1 MWIYAL
7 MCSHPEP
14 PSGWLFPF
22 TNCVGIVWENA
33 WSISGS
39 ISAIV
44 CHLSTKQCYKSF
56 TYHNENSPPPPLP
69 ACFIPLYKMFIDKAE
84 MEMMVYPRILI
95 NLAHLSLRSGIWEAV
110 ILVPGPHPVVCGS
123 AAILIYAVSW
133 MQLFPVTTVAKEPW
147 GCFRTQQE
155 LDTSL
160 IRVYIRSLSFS
171 CRQPAELKS
180 ECGLHFLTVAFSS
193 HSQPAGCPH
202 PLVFCFGCGLFI
214 SPILELS
221 VGSPGT
227 PASRSIGPIVY
238 SLHPD
243 TKDIKL
249 TDQRAAAAGPTL
261 INEALGRGWMDGG
274 GWDGRRTGRLTDAQS
289 ARRSMGTFCWAQII
303 ACAVSPTTSLLT
315 AAFVSHLHELNGS
328 LGDNVTKERRW
339 KKRKKTP
346 HKQKIQYTEL
356 EEVV

>member
-22 TNCVGIVWENA
+22 TNCPHYVGNA

-180 ECGLHFLTVAFSS
+180 ECGLHFLTLFCRILVSLATSWMPSS
-193 HSQPAGCPH
+193 SCFLFWLRPFHLSH
-202 PLVFCFGCGLFI
+202 PGAKRRLPWHPRFPFDWPNSLFT
-214 SPILELS
+214 SPRHKRHQTDWS
-221 VGSPGT
+221 TSSS
-227 PASRSIGPIVY
+227 SRA
-238 SLHPD
+238 H
-243 TKDIKL
+243 
-249 TDQRAAAAGPTL
+249 TDQWG
-261 INEALGRGWMDGG
+261 LG
-274 GWDGRRTGRLTDAQS
+274 
-289 ARRSMGTFCWAQII
+289 
-303 ACAVSPTTSLLT
+303 
-315 AAFVSHLHELNGS
+315 
-328 LGDNVTKERRW
+328 
-339 KKRKKTP
+339 
-346 HKQKIQYTEL
+346 
-356 EEVV
+356 